1 VDPDE
6 RSAVEVRVAL
16 DDLVR
21 DAGDRAPKRLSV
33 QQ

>member
-6 RSAVEVRVAL
+6 GGALEVGVAL